1 MTTIREEIR
10 NNYPEIL
17 SLENIRCILRIS
29 KRKASWMLQ
38 NGIIKCENNGKKTRQ
53 YKVTLDDLFEYLD
66 RLEQANPSVALPVG
80 RFTSRKQNSESKEM
94 SQMHS
99 VMYNKPPEDFR
110 LWLEDEWFAES
121 DLLFSNDVSRITGY
135 TKTTVNRW
143 MEKKTLRTVQTQ
155 CGVITTKT
163 WLVDFYCEHAYGIVM
178 KSDAHIELPTR
189 YYAEK

>member
-66 RLEQANPSVALPVG
+66 RLEQSNPSVAPALQQRCQPNHRLHKNDG
-80 RFTSRKQNSESKEM
+80 QPMDGKENPANRANPM
-94 SQMHS
+94 RSHH
-99 VMYNKPPEDFR
+99 NK
-110 LWLEDEWFAES
+110 
-121 DLLFSNDVSRITGY
+121 DLAR
-135 TKTTVNRW
+135 
-143 MEKKTLRTVQTQ
+143 
-155 CGVITTKT
+155 
-163 WLVDFYCEHAYGIVM
+163 
-178 KSDAHIELPTR
+178 
-189 YYAEK
+189 

>member
-1 MTTIREEIR
+1 
-10 NNYPEIL
+10 
-17 SLENIRCILRIS
+17 
-29 KRKASWMLQ
+29 MLQ
-38 NGIIKCENNGKKTRQ
+38 NGIIKCENSGKKTRQ

-80 RFTSRKQNSESKEM
+80 RFTSRKLNSK
-94 SQMHS
+94 SQDVLEMHS

-110 LWLEDEWFAES
+110 PWLEDEWFAES
-121 DLLFSNDVSRITGY
+121 DLLFSTDVSRITGY

-163 WLVDFYCEHAYGIVM
+163 WLVDFYSEHAYGIVM
-178 KSDAHIELPTR
+178 KSDVHIELLTR
-189 YYAEK
+189 YYAEQ

>member
-94 SQMHS
+94 SQISLTLFQERCSRRADRRTRGQRNGLYHEPTPRLRNAVHS
-99 VMYNKPPEDFR
+99 
-110 LWLEDEWFAES
+110 
-121 DLLFSNDVSRITGY
+121 LLQNCASGLS
-135 TKTTVNRW
+135 
-143 MEKKTLRTVQTQ
+143 
-155 CGVITTKT
+155 
-163 WLVDFYCEHAYGIVM
+163 
-178 KSDAHIELPTR
+178 
-189 YYAEK
+189 